1 MSENISTKSLALLV
15 NNESVTFLTKTIQ
28 QEEVFYSEPYTVK
41 LPNLDKNV
49 TYNEIETSIKS
60 NLALLLYY
68 NNIIVCYQSTPVVI
82 VPSIYFDENNKSATF
97 LSTDKKLDSNTIQL
111 NNIDAHLVYN
121 NYNALNSVLKNL
133 PNFKNAIYTH
143 TGKFLIDE
151 SKIDREKIQVFVRL
165 INQKLELC
173 IYKNGIFTLYTIYDI
188 IGDEDVV
195 YYILNTIQQLELDH
209 QQVEVAFEGGISTEH
224 IAMEYLPRYVNKV
237 TYNETYELQGPKY
250 LLYKIFECE

>member
-1 MSENISTKSLALLV
+1 MSENISTKSLAVFV

-28 QEEVFYSEPYTVK
+28 QEEVFYSEPYTIK
-41 LPNLDKNV
+41 LPNLAKNV
-49 TYNEIETSIKS
+49 TYNELENSIKS

-68 NNIIVCYQSTPVVI
+68 NKIIVCYQSTPATI
-82 VPSIYFDENNKSATF
+82 VPSIYFDAKDKAATF
-97 LSTDKKLDSNTIQL
+97 LNSDKQIEANAIALQKV
-111 NNIDAHLVYN
+111 DAYFVYN
-121 NYNALNSVLKNL
+121 NFNPLNTVFKNL

-151 SKIDREKIQVFVRL
+151 CKVDREKIQVFVRL

-209 QQVEVAFEGGISTEH
+209 QQVEVAFEGGINATH
-224 IAMEYLPRYVNKV
+224 IAMEYLPRYVHKV